1 MIFQIRIQVY
11 ISGSTI
17 LSGFCCILKETK
29 FDMKIYTA
37 ITVLFLLIAGISGCS
52 KEDKGVGMIK
62 DLKLT
67 GIDQNMVSE
76 GKVFFQKKCS
86 TCHRLD
92 EKLIGSP
99 LRGITKRRAPE
110 WIMNMILNPDGMIK
124 ENKEARE
131 LFEKM
136 KVKMSPQNMNEDEA
150 RKILEYLRT
159 EN

>member
-1 MIFQIRIQVY
+1 MYKLFK
-11 ISGSTI
+11 I
-17 LSGFCCILKETK
+17 LVFVT
-29 FDMKIYTA
+29 
-37 ITVLFLLIAGISGCS
+37 LIPLMTGCS
-52 KEDKGVGMIK
+52 KEDKGIGLIK
-62 DLKLT
+62 EVKLNE
-67 GIDQNMVSE
+67 IDQKMVTE
-76 GKVFFQKKCS
+76 GKDFFQKKCS
-86 TCHRLD
+86 NCHRMD

-131 LFEKM
+131 LFEKL
-136 KVKMSPQNMNEDEA
+136 KVRMSPQNMNEDEA

>member
-1 MIFQIRIQVY
+1 M
-11 ISGSTI
+11 
-17 LSGFCCILKETK
+17 
-29 FDMKIYTA
+29 
-37 ITVLFLLIAGISGCS
+37 
-52 KEDKGVGMIK
+52 
-62 DLKLT
+62 
-67 GIDQNMVSE
+67 
-76 GKVFFQKKCS
+76 
-86 TCHRLD
+86 D

-131 LFEKM
+131 LFEKL
-136 KVKMSPQNMNEDEA
+136 KVRMSPQNMNEDEP

>member
-1 MIFQIRIQVY
+1 MKTYTVI
-11 ISGSTI
+11 TI
-17 LSGFCCILKETK
+17 
-29 FDMKIYTA
+29 
-37 ITVLFLLIAGISGCS
+37 LFLLIAGISGCS

-62 DLKLT
+62 EVKLKD
-67 GIDQNMVSE
+67 IDPNMVSE
-76 GKVFFQKKCS
+76 GKVLFQKKCS

-99 LRGITKRRAPE
+99 LRGITKRRTPE
-110 WIMNMILNPDGMIK
+110 WIMNMVLNPDGMIA

-136 KVKMSPQNMNEDEA
+136 KVRMSPQNMNEDEA